1 MEPER
6 WQQIDKLLEAV
17 LEQEESQR
25 AAFLK
30 EACGGDEALR
40 QEVESLL
47 EHQSEHFM
55 EEPAVGMAAEGLVQ
69 DQVQALVGKQMGSY
83 KILSL
88 LGKGGMGEVYRARD
102 MKLERE
108 VAIKVLPAEF
118 TQDPGRLARF
128 EREAKLLAALNH
140 PNIAAIYG
148 LEESDGI
155 RFLVLELVEGET
167 LAERVAKGPLPVEKA
182 LEVGRQIA
190 EGVEAAH
197 EKGVIHRDLKPANVK
212 VTPEGKVKILDF
224 GLAKAFEGETLVT
237 DISQSPTLTEEMT
250 RAGVILGTAAYMSPE
265 QAKGKEV
272 DKRADIFAFGAVLYE
287 LLSGKRTFEGE
298 TITETLAAVLKSEP
312 DWESLPESTPSSI
325 RTLLRRCLTKDVH
338 DRLEGIANVRVEI
351 KLALEV
357 PTMVSPTGVGSAAQ
371 PSRWKRAIP
380 WSIAVVSVVIAIS
393 IAFWSSQQSTSPPL
407 MKFVIAPAP
416 PPPPWAEFSG
426 HLAIS
431 ADGRHVLYRTNT
443 EEGAQLYLRSL
454 DDLVERPIPGTESAL
469 SPFFSPDGDS
479 VGFFVGDQLKKVS
492 LAGGSPIT
500 LCEARG
506 GGMVSGSWSPDDTIV
521 FSAAGY
527 ESVVQLYRVSA
538 SGGEPEILP
547 TQDPDKGENRYHLP
561 HILPGGKTVLFTMGR
576 GFASRI
582 AALTLETGEQKTLI
596 EHSRQGIYV
605 ETGHLIY
612 EQLRT
617 GNLMAVLFDLETLE
631 VTSDPVPVLQ
641 GVRQNI
647 GTVDYALSDEGTLV
661 YIPTR
666 EESGLVWVNRDG
678 RTQRVTEIQR
688 DFSDPRLSPDGT
700 RLSVTVEDEAGG
712 QNIWIY
718 EIAREILTPFTVEGL
733 NRNSIWSPDGKRL
746 IFSSDRGGELYNL
759 FWMPIDGSAE
769 AKQLTTGESP
779 QLPTSWSPDGLVAY
793 VKINLATSSTGGADI
808 LLLPFEGERET
819 ETALATQYNER
830 NAAFSLNGR
839 WLAFTS
845 DRSGQTEV
853 YVKPYPGQGGIVQ
866 ISTDGGQEPVWAHSG
881 KELFYRTGDQMMV
894 VSVQADTTTKAEK
907 PRLLFQG
914 SYRYNFT
921 GVTSEYDVTADG
933 QQFVMVKEETSQINV
948 VLNWFEELKR
958 LVPAN

>member
-1 MEPER
+1 MKPER
-6 WQQIDKLLEAV
+6 WQQIDKLLEAA

-25 AAFLK
+25 EAFLK
-30 EACGGDEALR
+30 EACKGDEALR
-40 QEVESLL
+40 QEVASLL
-47 EHQSEHFM
+47 EHQSDHFM
-55 EEPAVGMAAEGLVQ
+55 EEPAVGMAAEGLVK

-102 MKLERE
+102 MTLERE

-167 LAERVAKGPLPVEKA
+167 LGERLVKGALPVEKA
-182 LEVGRQIA
+182 LEVCRQIA

-224 GLAKAFEGETLVT
+224 GLAKAFEGETSVT
-237 DISQSPTLTEEMT
+237 DISQSPTMTEEMT

-287 LLSGKRTFEGE
+287 LLSGKRAFEGE
-298 TITETLAAVLKSEP
+298 TIAETIAAVLKSEP
-312 DWESLPESTPSSI
+312 NWEGLPESTPSSI

-338 DRLEGIANVRVEI
+338 DRLEGIANVRIEM
-351 KLALEV
+351 KLALTQ
-357 PTMVSPTGVGSAAQ
+357 PATISPIGVGSTTQ
-371 PSRWKRAIP
+371 PSRWKVAIP

-393 IAFWSSQQSTSPPL
+393 IAFWSSRQPTPPPL
-407 MKFVIAPAP
+407 TKFVVAPAP
-416 PPPPWAEFSG
+416 PSTEQFSG

-431 ADGRHVLYRTNT
+431 ADGRHVLYRPNT

-454 DDLVERPIPGTESAL
+454 DDLVERPIPGTERAV
-469 SPFFSPDGDS
+469 SPFFSPDGES

-492 LAGGSPIT
+492 LSGGPPIT
-500 LCEARG
+500 LCDARG
-506 GGMVSGSWSPDDTIV
+506 TQVSGSWSPDGTIV
-521 FSAAGY
+521 FSAGY
-527 ESVVQLYRVSA
+527 ESGSKLYRVSA
-538 SGGEPEILP
+538 SGGEPESLA
-547 TQDPDKGENRYHLP
+547 TPDLDKKERMYQLP
-561 HILPGGKTVLFTMGR
+561 HILPGGKTLLFTINR
-576 GFASRI
+576 LPASQI
-582 AALTLETGEQKTLI
+582 AALSLETGEQKTLI
-596 EHSRQGIYV
+596 EDGRLGKYLD
-605 ETGHLIY
+605 TGHLIY
-612 EQLRT
+612 EKSRT

-631 VTSDPVPVLQ
+631 VTSGPVPVLQ

-678 RTQRVTEIQR
+678 RPQRVTEIQR
-688 DFSDPRLSPDGT
+688 NFNEPRLSPDGT
-700 RLSVTVEDEAGG
+700 RLSVTVRDEAGER
-712 QNIWIY
+712 NIWIY
-718 EIAREILTPFTVEGL
+718 EIARAILTPFTVEGQ
-733 NRNSIWSPDGKRL
+733 NWHAIWSPDGKRL
-746 IFSSDRGGELYNL
+746 IFGAFQGPTVVNL
-759 FWMPIDGSAE
+759 FWMPTDGSAE
-769 AKQLTTGESP
+769 AKQITTGEEGAR
-779 QLPTSWSPDGLVAY
+779 LPTSWSPDGLVAY
-793 VKINLATSSTGGADI
+793 VEIRPPVVGADI

-819 ETALATQYNER
+819 ETVVATPYDER
-830 NAAFSLNGR
+830 NGIFSPKGR

-845 DRSGQTEV
+845 NRSGQTEV

-866 ISTDGGQEPVWAHSG
+866 ISNDGGLEPLWAQSG

-894 VSVQADTTTKAEK
+894 VSVQTDTTFKAEK
-907 PRLLFQG
+907 PRLLFEG

-921 GVTSEYDVTADG
+921 GVTSNYDVTADG
-933 QQFVMVKEETSQINV
+933 QQFVMVKEEPSQINV

-958 LVPAN
+958 LVPTN